1 MERKNKLKKTI
12 KKEEEEE
19 ANKVPLITF
28 TVAAV
33 GECIRTLP
41 FNLLNIFFSP
51 RIKFVLFAVSHC
63 CRISFIYPQWEL
75 LVVTHFPQLVVNV
88 FAVTFDTES
97 L

>member
-1 MERKNKLKKTI
+1 VGSSSGVERKNKLKKTI

-41 FNLLNIFFSP
+41 FNLF
-51 RIKFVLFAVSHC
+51 
-63 CRISFIYPQWEL
+63 
-75 LVVTHFPQLVVNV
+75 
-88 FAVTFDTES
+88 
-97 L
+97 